1 MGRIKN
7 FIVKSMGGHT
17 KEEWDNF
24 MAVCCRQQVQAVAT
38 YDLDTIRAAVEA
50 DRNLWFGLPNDLREK
65 RIKQQISNALANE
78 LDKYV
83 EYTVMKPEHPYGNF
97 IVSAKLT
104 VLLPKVGGVLIRKSD
119 EAGR

>member
-1 MGRIKN
+1 MGIIKD

-17 KEEWDNF
+17 KEEWDKL
-24 MAVCCRQQVQAVAT
+24 MAICGRQQVQTVTT

-50 DRNLWFGLPNDLREK
+50 DIDLWFGLPNDLWEK
-65 RIKQQISNALANE
+65 RIKQQIRNALANE
-78 LDKYV
+78 IDKYV

-104 VLLPKVGGVLIRKSD
+104 VLLPKVGGVLIRESD